1 MKQRISAHILAAFCV
16 LLLPGCARLSDAG
29 TLLFSSNLQAAAV
42 VNGQLLQGM
51 VQLSPDRTGSVT
63 LQAEPGADQ
72 APISSCMGRL
82 RFGATTSG
90 TMDLRCNEGTATELV
105 FSLIGDARGYAYGQ
119 TVAGPVS
126 LAFGLS
132 PGEAI
137 AYLTVPA
144 NKKLTERAG
153 TPYFDLR

>member
-1 MKQRISAHILAAFCV
+1 MKQRFSALLLATIYV
-16 LLLPGCARLSDAG
+16 LLLAGCARLSDAG
-29 TLLFSSNLQAAAV
+29 TLLFTSKLQAAAV
-42 VNGQLLQGM
+42 VNGQLLQGL

-63 LQAEPGADQ
+63 LQAEPSADP

-82 RFGATTSG
+82 RFASTTSG
-90 TMDLRCNEGTATELV
+90 TVDLRCNEGTVTELV

-119 TVAGPVS
+119 TAAGPAS

-132 PGEAI
+132 PGESM

-153 TPYFDLR
+153 TPNLDLR